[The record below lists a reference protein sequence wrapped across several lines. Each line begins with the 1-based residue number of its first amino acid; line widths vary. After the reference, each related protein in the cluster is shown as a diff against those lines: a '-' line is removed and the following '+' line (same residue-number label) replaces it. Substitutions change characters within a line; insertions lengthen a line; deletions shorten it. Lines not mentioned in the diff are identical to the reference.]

1 MNVGF
6 KDARYGSISI
16 SSYPTGQIGFLLCR
30 KSPEASP
37 SIEQV
42 SMRFQKLVQ
51 MGKETSYFQP
61 KLQESAFSLPLWV
74 ERRIYQSS
82 EVADADAV
90 VVVNWKANKK

>member
-1 MNVGF
+1 
-6 KDARYGSISI
+6 
-16 SSYPTGQIGFLLCR
+16 
-30 KSPEASP
+30 
-37 SIEQV
+37 
-42 SMRFQKLVQ
+42 